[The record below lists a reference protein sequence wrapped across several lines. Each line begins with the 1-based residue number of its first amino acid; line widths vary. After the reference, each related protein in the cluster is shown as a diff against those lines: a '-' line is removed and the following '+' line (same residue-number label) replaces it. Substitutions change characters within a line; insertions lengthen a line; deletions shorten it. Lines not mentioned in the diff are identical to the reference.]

1 MRVEMRVWRQGQAST
16 GEPWPSTGGVIDL
29 PDDEA
34 SALLDAGEAVRVTE
48 PEKREASP
56 PESGKHD
63 KPSRKPAVEN

>member
-34 SALLDAGEAVRVTE
+34 SALLAAGEAVRV
-48 PEKREASP
+48 PELEKVAP
-56 PESGKHD
+56 VSGKPD
-63 KPSRKPAVEN
+63 KPKPAGKPVVDD